1 MPISLVEV
9 YQVMSDI
16 ARQAQ
21 ESEAKAQS
29 LMQQVQRLEE
39 TLRLLQETL
48 RTLMAERDKYKA
60 ELLSMNTHAASYEE

>member
-21 ESEAKAQS
+21 ESEAKAQD
-29 LMQQVQRLEE
+29 LAQQVQRAEAEIENLRELARKLE
-39 TLRLLQETL
+39 
-48 RTLMAERDKYKA
+48 AECEKYRVQALAPLATPVIPK
-60 ELLSMNTHAASYEE
+60 E